1 MENEIEV
8 LKVKK
13 YKFVRKGVDNWVLQY
28 KDKEIECN
36 SKVNFIKELQDVPR
50 KARVNMV
57 MDLAKKGMTV
67 KDLIV
72 EHTEGSK
79 TIQDH
84 SNKDFIEKGY
94 VEQAQAEVFD
104 NIVKEMFG
112 MDYTTLVLDIGL
124 ETEEETIEFGKE
136 LGDVLKGTIPRG
148 N

>member
-8 LKVKK
+8 LKPKK

-36 SKVNFIKELQDVPR
+36 SKVEYIKTLQDVPR
-50 KARVNMV
+50 RAKFKMA
-57 MDLAKKGMTV
+57 MDLAKQGMTV
-67 KDLIV
+67 QSLII

-94 VEQAQAEVFD
+94 VEQAQAEVM
-104 NIVKEMFG
+104 NEIIQKMFG
-112 MDYTTLVLDIGL
+112 MDYMSLLLDIGI
-124 ETEEETIEFGKE
+124 ETNEEVIKFGE
-136 LGDVLKGTIPRG
+136 DIGSILRGQVPRE